1 MTGEG
6 VSAVVEHLTS
16 QVATLTSD
24 HEPEDIDCITVASE
38 IDVTTL
44 LSIERDGGQRSPL
57 DAEPLIRAFLFRHLR
72 GIEMN
77 SRLREHLSNNSNDA
91 EALGFEQNNIPDRC
105 TLGRWWKDYFSDTLR
120 SAIKSSADAVER
132 TLREQGIP
140 LDSESFATEQSSG
153 TSSRTRKRTRDK
165 KAKEVLK
172 KLREYVYPELEL
184 KRKGPVKY
192 DDSAFFDLM
201 THMCIHKSFAHD
213 GSESFED
220 YLEEVRG
227 DQGGENEDERISPS
241 GDTLLYH
248 LKKFSHDELKEICDT
263 ITEVLVNLAKRM
275 DEFDGRV
282 DVAIDENVSPF
293 YGSLSTPMV
302 SAVKKTAGTS
312 YGYEFLTLCI
322 VGNTGERF
330 QLGFIPVTSREEKRQ
345 AVDDLIDKAQEH
357 FDINHLY
364 ADRGFYDTILVDKI
378 EKRDLWYVIRGQKG
392 KKEADD
398 LYEGLNEDQDV
409 DFDLGATLERKKAPP
424 YASVNVNLVIGPAI
438 SDDDKYI
445 MLITNKPVTQ
455 ESAEQMVENYHDRWG
470 IETSYRVMGDF
481 HPKTCSTDFTVR
493 YFYYMFSM
501 AMYNVFILTN
511 ALLEET
517 LDMEP
522 DATNFITAKR
532 LQTMWRQLH
541 GPILV

>member
-1 MTGEG
+1 VTGEG

-132 TLREQGIP
+132 TFREQGIP

-227 DQGGENEDERISPS
+227 DQGDKNDDERISPS

-248 LKKFSHDELKEICDT
+248 LKKFSPDELKEICET
-263 ITEVLVNLAKRM
+263 ITEVLVNLAKQM
-275 DEFDGRV
+275 DEFSGRV

-293 YGSLSTPMV
+293 YGLKSTPMV
-302 SAVKKTAGTS
+302 TNVKNTDGTS

-322 VGNTGERF
+322 VGTSGERF
-330 QLGFIPVTSREEKRQ
+330 QLGFVPVTSREEKRQ
-345 AVDDLIDKAQEH
+345 AVDDLIEKAREH

-364 ADRGFYDTILVDKI
+364 ADRGYYDTLLVDI
-378 EKRDLWYVIRGQKG
+378 LQKRDLYYVVRGQKG
-392 KKEADD
+392 KKEADK
-398 LYEGLNEDQDV
+398 LYENLDDDQEV
-409 DFDLGATLERKKAPP
+409 DFQCGLTLERKRGPP
-424 YASVNVNLVIGPAI
+424 YISVRVNIVIGPGIAE
-438 SDDDKYI
+438 DDDYI
-445 MLITNKPVTQ
+445 MLMTNKPLTQ
-455 ESAEQMVENYHDRWG
+455 ESAKQLMENYRKRWG
-470 IETSYRVMGDF
+470 IETSYRVMGNF

-501 AMYNVFILTN
+501 VMYNVFILTN
-511 ALLEET
+511 ALIRQS
-517 LDMEP
+517 LDFEP
-522 DATNFITAKR
+522 KGTNHVTSNR
-532 LQTMWRQLH
+532 LQTMWRGLH
-541 GPILV
+541 GPLLV